1 MILQRVIPVLL
12 LKNKGLVKSIKFAK
26 TTYVGDPINAIK
38 IFNDK
43 EVDEL
48 VFLDIKASKEKREPD
63 FDFLESIASEC
74 FMPLGYGGGISNLD
88 QVKKIFKIGI
98 EKVILNQ
105 ICLKRPEF
113 VKEVASEVG
122 NQSVVVSID
131 VKKNLF
137 GKYKVYD
144 HAKASNTDL
153 NPLDFAKKMEDLGAG
168 EIILNSVDNDG
179 MMQGFD
185 IPMIRN
191 LSDALKVPVVACG
204 GAGKLVDIQMA
215 IADGHASA
223 VAAGSM
229 FVFHGPHKAVLI
241 NYPKR
246 NDLIDI
252 LRK

>member
-48 VFLDIKASKEKREPD
+48 VFLDINASKEKREPD

-74 FMPLGYGGGISNLD
+74 FMPLGYGGGISNLN

-105 ICLKRPEF
+105 ICLKRPDF
-113 VKEVASEVG
+113 VKEVALEVG

-144 HAKASNTDL
+144 YAKAANTDF

-179 MMQGFD
+179 MMNGFD
-185 IPMIRN
+185 IPLVRN
-191 LSDALKVPVVACG
+191 LADALKIPVVACG

-215 IADGHASA
+215 IKDGHASA

-246 NDLIDI
+246 SDLINI
-252 LRK
+252 LGK